1 MNAGAPTPARRRR
14 QALISAIGLVVVA
27 VVVVIT
33 WLIDGQGTDQDSAH
47 RDSTSSQT
55 TSAAASTSATTST
68 AAATS
73 KAAAARPGTSRATST
88 HPTAGT
94 APAHVMRTLALI
106 DAGQWPEAANAP
118 GTKGGV
124 TFRNSEG
131 RLPRTSASGQ
141 RITYQEW
148 DVNPKQQGRSRDAE
162 RIVTGSDGT
171 AWYTADHYQTFN
183 RIRGPNS

>member
-1 MNAGAPTPARRRR
+1 M
-14 QALISAIGLVVVA
+14 ISAIGLVVVA

-68 AAATS
+68 S

-88 HPTAGT
+88 RPTAGT

>member
-68 AAATS
+68 S

-88 HPTAGT
+88 RPTAGT